1 MKIVTLAE
9 TFGATI
15 APHFLPELHVHIA
28 AATEAPTLIEHF
40 PLIDDLLLDTF
51 HPVDGVVTCPTAPG
65 HGIAWNPDALDHYD
79 TRTRA

>member
-51 HPVDGVVTCPTAPG
+51 HPVDGASFGTAPTFVDSWG
-65 HGIAWNPDALDHYD
+65 
-79 TRTRA
+79 